1 MATDKKNMYFA
12 AKDAS
17 DVASTLL
24 SRANSWYYEIDSNGY
39 LDKLRAMYNA
49 YHGNFYGDFSGGHRV
64 SFGGEQGELTNVA
77 VNHLRNLA
85 TNMVVMIT
93 ATRPSLQA
101 RAVNSDSKSQIQA
114 KLANGLLDYYLK
126 EKRLEVYLHKAAEY
140 ATVLGAGYIKMEWN
154 ATAGN
159 IYDYDYKIEIDEEGN
174 EVKGEEIP
182 IYEGDVQFSNLSP
195 FDVVFDP
202 SREDNEHDWVMS
214 RSFKLRYD
222 LIAKYPELERQLM
235 AIKSKDDLERWTM
248 TRFSSQETDLVPVY
262 EFYHRKSESMPDG
275 RYILF
280 ADSESVMLDGPLPYK
295 DIPIYRIAYGT
306 ILGTPFGYTPLFD
319 ILPIQE
325 AINSLHSTI
334 LTNQT
339 AFGVQN
345 IGVPRGSSINIS
357 EVSGGLNLLEFDPQS
372 GPPVPLNFTSTPP
385 EIFNYLTMLEKEA
398 ETISG
403 VNSVSRGNPEQSLKS
418 GTALALV
425 QSMSLQYMSG
435 FQQSYVRMLEDVGT
449 GLINMLK
456 SYASVPRVASVAG
469 IKNYS
474 YMKEFTGDD
483 LDSINR
489 IIVDV
494 GNPLSR
500 STAGRV
506 QMAEQMMQMGVIKNP
521 QQYLLLIDTGSL
533 DTMVEGEQSE
543 LLTIRKENEYLLVN
557 RPVTAVITDDHAM
570 HIKEHKTVLADPD
583 LRMDPDLVARCT
595 IHMQEHIDL
604 LRNVDPDLLT
614 IIGSQPLA
622 PKGGSPANQPNNQP
636 SQPNQGGVSA
646 VQQQPEMV
654 SDVGMPNMPT
664 PPPPFENQPMTPE
677 QSMAQ
682 NTAG

>member
-1 MATDKKNMYFA
+1 
-12 AKDAS
+12 
-17 DVASTLL
+17 
-24 SRANSWYYEIDSNGY
+24 
-39 LDKLRAMYNA
+39 
-49 YHGNFYGDFSGGHRV
+49 
-64 SFGGEQGELTNVA
+64 
-77 VNHLRNLA
+77 
-85 TNMVVMIT
+85 
-93 ATRPSLQA
+93 
-101 RAVNSDSKSQIQA
+101 
-114 KLANGLLDYYLK
+114 
-126 EKRLEVYLHKAAEY
+126 
-140 ATVLGAGYIKMEWN
+140 
-154 ATAGN
+154 
-159 IYDYDYKIEIDEEGN
+159 
-174 EVKGEEIP
+174 
-182 IYEGDVQFSNLSP
+182 
-195 FDVVFDP
+195 
-202 SREDNEHDWVMS
+202 
-214 RSFKLRYD
+214 
-222 LIAKYPELERQLM
+222 
-235 AIKSKDDLERWTM
+235 
-248 TRFSSQETDLVPVY
+248 
-262 EFYHRKSESMPDG
+262 
-275 RYILF
+275 
-280 ADSESVMLDGPLPYK
+280 
-295 DIPIYRIAYGT
+295 
-306 ILGTPFGYTPLFD
+306 
-319 ILPIQE
+319 
-325 AINSLHSTI
+325 
-334 LTNQT
+334 
-339 AFGVQN
+339 
-345 IGVPRGSSINIS
+345 
-357 EVSGGLNLLEFDPQS
+357 
-372 GPPVPLNFTSTPP
+372 
-385 EIFNYLTMLEKEA
+385 MLEKEA

-506 QMAEQMMQMGVIKNP
+506 QMAEQMMQMGIITNP

-533 DTMVEGEQSE
+533 DTMVEGAQSE

>member
-1 MATDKKNMYFA
+1 MLDKSKMYFA
-12 AKDAS
+12 AKDAT
-17 DVASTLL
+17 DVADTLL
-24 SRANSWYYEIDSNGY
+24 SRANTWYYEIDSNGY
-39 LDKLRAMYNA
+39 LEKLRTMNAA
-49 YHGNFYGDFSGGHRV
+49 YHGNFYSDFSGGHKIT
-64 SFGGEQGELTNVA
+64 FGGEQGELTNMS

-101 RAVNSDSKSQIQA
+101 RSVNSDSKSLIQA

-126 EKRLEVYLHKAAEY
+126 EKRLEMYLHKAAEY
-140 ATVLGAGYIKMEWN
+140 ATVLGSGYIKMEWN

-159 IYDYDYKIEIDEEGN
+159 IYDYDYKIETDEEGN
-174 EVKGEEIP
+174 EVSKEEIP

-195 FDVVFDP
+195 FDVIFDP
-202 SREDNEHDWVMS
+202 SREDNEHDWVMC

-222 LIAKYPELERQLM
+222 LIAKYPELERQLL
-235 AIKSKDDLERWTM
+235 AVQSKDDIEKWSWTS
-248 TRFSSQETDLVPVY
+248 FGFDKTDLIPVY
-262 EFYHRKSESMPDG
+262 EFYHRRSEAMPEG

-280 ADSESVMLDGPLPYK
+280 ADSESIMIDSPLPYK
-295 DIPIYRIAYGT
+295 DIPIYRLAYGT

-319 ILPIQE
+319 ILPIQD
-325 AINSLHSTI
+325 AMNSLHSTI

-357 EVSGGLNLLEFDPQS
+357 EVSGGLNLLEFDPQA

-403 VNSVSRGNPEQSLKS
+403 INSVARGNPEQSLKS

-456 SYASVPRVASVAG
+456 MYASVPRVASVAG

-474 YMKEFTGDD
+474 YMKEFTGED
-483 LDSINR
+483 LESINR
-489 IIVDV
+489 IIVDI

-506 QMAEQMMQMGVIKNP
+506 QMAEQMMQMGVITTP
-521 QQYLLLIDTGSL
+521 QQYLLLIDTGNL
-533 DTMVEGEQSE
+533 DIMVEGEQSE

-557 RPVTAVITDDHAM
+557 KPVIAVITDDHAM

-583 LRMDPDLVARCT
+583 LRMDPDLVARVT
-595 IHMQEHIDL
+595 AHMQEHIDL

-614 IIGSQPLA
+614 IIGEQPLA
-622 PKGGSPANQPNNQP
+622 PKGGSPANQPNG
-636 SQPNQGGVSA
+636 QPNQGGVS
-646 VQQQPEMV
+646 QIQQPPQMMSE
-654 SDVGMPNMPT
+654 VGMPNQPT

-677 QSMAQ
+677 QQMLQ
-682 NTAG
+682 NSGG